1 MRAVELHTEDTEDDI
16 KSDYDKKHMM
26 THMLSLFDVRYLLII
41 NKALSRA
48 TTFHY
53 SCFLQLLSAV
63 ALSLKF
69 RATAS
74 ISITL
79 C

>member
-1 MRAVELHTEDTEDDI
+1 MVILSTGSNGKEE
-16 KSDYDKKHMM
+16 
-26 THMLSLFDVRYLLII
+26 MLSLFDVRYLLII